1 MGDEVAPS
9 SFKEKN
15 QNGKFLVFGRSFR
28 NLITCHGQNSKEQ
41 IKLEQEFQTN
51 FKVFSLY
58 SLFLLF
64 LCLNKLEN
72 EHHSHQACI
81 LLSMEMLILIATC
94 LICYMYGSL
103 ISCLLSF

>member
-1 MGDEVAPS
+1 MGDEVALS

-15 QNGKFLVFGRSFR
+15 QNGKFLVLGRSFR

-58 SLFLLF
+58 SLFPF
-64 LCLNKLEN
+64 FV
-72 EHHSHQACI
+72 SQQA
-81 LLSMEMLILIATC
+81 
-94 LICYMYGSL
+94 
-103 ISCLLSF
+103 